1 MLASSNC
8 VLSTGRSKTYIPSK
22 QKQHGLVPNGGV
34 KLNPDQC
41 RHILAVLQPA
51 HEHSKQIL
59 CNEWETTG
67 LKDMLRRRNS
77 RSHTSRSHADTCRR
91 QIFCGRLAST
101 SRSRLHSRMRM
112 PSTRKRAGAERGR
125 ALFVFPTHSQRVSAP
140 DNVRVRERAPTHTER
155 ERHTNVPHV
164 RVGI

>member
-1 MLASSNC
+1 MLASTNC
-8 VLSTGRSKTYIPSK
+8 VLSTGRPKKYIPSK

-34 KLNPDQC
+34 ELSPDPC
-41 RHILAVLQPA
+41 RHILAVLQPV
-51 HEHSKQIL
+51 HEHCKQIL

-67 LKDMLRRRNS
+67 LKDVPRRRNS
-77 RSHTSRSHADTCRR
+77 RSHTDTCGR
-91 QIFCGRLAST
+91 QISCGRLAST

-140 DNVRVRERAPTHTER
+140 DNVQVRERAPTHTHTH
-155 ERHTNVPHV
+155 RHTNVPHV